1 MIKISFR
8 FEDEFV
14 DAIYINNSIIIIYLC
29 PLHKKIVC
37 AKPPKRGPYSF
48 WFFRSHISSWC
59 VILTFS
65 NIKVPPWKWKKLGCQ
80 MGNVLWKL
88 EDNKTSRRKKMFSC
102 KIETGSLQINNCWK
116 RDQTK
121 PMFVTVLMAMFVK
134 IYRDIQYEETTKKA
148 LYLLNRRV

>member
-59 VILTFS
+59 VILTLS
-65 NIKVPPWKWKKLGCQ
+65 NIKGPPWKWKKLGCP
-80 MGNVLWKL
+80 MGNVLWKF
-88 EDNKTSRRKKMFSC
+88 EVNKIQNFLLVALPIIKKITSRWKKCLAVKLKQGLFKS
-102 KIETGSLQINNCWK
+102 ITAENG
-116 RDQTK
+116 TK
-121 PMFVTVLMAMFVK
+121 LS
-134 IYRDIQYEETTKKA
+134 QC
-148 LYLLNRRV
+148 LLLFLWQCL